1 MISRKS
7 LFSVLAGLAAV
18 SAGAALAQTPFES
31 GVHDATADSPAQIYQ
46 RYFAA
51 GSGAVNPSASNNC
64 GASGVNVENAPDGSF
79 CKLVTRVTATAFYR
93 GYSENTSAFGIT
105 PPDGQ
110 EYQSLFDMQKGAGT
124 AGHVGFYGWTAKV
137 VNASDT
143 SKASDKNCTG
153 GNAGS
158 CLGNPNTANST
169 DRAGVPNTDGG
180 AAGVQRYA
188 GLSPIPAPRV
198 TNYDRTTG
206 VITLGWDAVTSNTGG
221 KTATGYELYH
231 VTVLKSAG
239 TCPAPIETEMV
250 QLSLASTNS
259 ATVNRSAL
267 GSTPGDN
274 KCTTFALRI
283 VYGNNTGGPV
293 KSRYLSSNGQS
304 VNLDGGG
311 GAASVFDI
319 TAKWA
324 NANNIEV
331 NWKTSLED
339 GVRGF
344 YVTRATTENGA
355 YVRVSSLIAA
365 KGEPSAYTFV
375 DAVPTQ
381 GVQKATGLYYKVETV
396 DIDDNVAAFGPAK
409 AQLPVPGKGVIQQR
423 NKANRK

>member
-31 GVHDATADSPAQIYQ
+31 GVHDAAADAPAQIYQ

-51 GSGAVNPSASNNC
+51 LSGAVNPSATNNC
-64 GASGVNVENAPDGSF
+64 GTAGANVETAPDGSF
-79 CKLVTRVTATAFYR
+79 CKLVVRTTATAFYR

-110 EYQSLFDMQKGAGT
+110 EYQSAFDMQTGAGT
-124 AGHVGFYGWTAKV
+124 PNHVGYYGWTAKV

-143 SKASDKNCTG
+143 SKANVKDCTG
-153 GNAGS
+153 LNAGS
-158 CLGNPNTANST
+158 CLGNANTANST
-169 DRAGVPNTDGG
+169 DRSGVPNTDGG

-198 TNYDRTTG
+198 TNYNRTTG
-206 VITLGWDAVTSNTGG
+206 VINLGWDAVTSNTGG
-221 KTATGYELYH
+221 KTAAGYDIFQATG
-231 VTVLKSAG
+231 VKSG
-239 TCPAPIETEMV
+239 TTCPAPSDA
-250 QLSLASTNS
+250 QLVFLKSSATNS
-259 ATVNRSAL
+259 ATVNRSELA
-267 GSTPGDN
+267 STPGDN
-274 KCTTFALRI
+274 KCATFAIKLN
-283 VYGNNTGGPV
+283 YGNNTGGPI
-293 KSRYLSSNGQS
+293 KSRYVSSNGQAI
-304 VNLDGGG
+304 NLDGGG

-324 NANNIEV
+324 SANNIEV

-355 YVRVSSLIAA
+355 YVRISSLIAA

>member
-1 MISRKS
+1 
-7 LFSVLAGLAAV
+7 
-18 SAGAALAQTPFES
+18 
-31 GVHDATADSPAQIYQ
+31 VHDATADSPAIIYQ

-51 GSGAVNPSASNNC
+51 GSSSINPSAGSNCNG
-64 GASGVNVENAPDGSF
+64 GANVETGPDGSF
-79 CKLVTRVTATAFYR
+79 CKLLTRTTATSFYR
-93 GYSENTSAFGIT
+93 GYSENTSAFGIN

-110 EYQSLFDMQKGAGT
+110 EYQAAFDMQKGAGT
-124 AGHVGFYGWTAKV
+124 SSHVGFYGWTAKV
-137 VNASDT
+137 VNSSDQA
-143 SKASDKNCTG
+143 KASDKNCVGT
-153 GNAGS
+153 NAQS
-158 CLGNPNTANST
+158 CLGNANAANST

-198 TNYDRTTG
+198 SNYNKTTG
-206 VITLGWDAVTSNTGG
+206 TIQLAWDAVTSNTGG
-221 KTATGYELYH
+221 KTAAGYDLFH
-231 VTVLKSAG
+231 FTAPISAG
-239 TCPAPIETEMV
+239 TCPAPTDA
-250 QLSLASTNS
+250 QLVLLRSVATNS
-259 ATVNRSAL
+259 ATVTRSEL
-267 GSTPGDN
+267 GSTSGDL
-274 KCTTFALRI
+274 KCSTFAIR
-283 VYGNNTGGPV
+283 VNYGNNTSGPV

-324 NANNIEV
+324 SANNIEV

-375 DAVPTQ
+375 DAVQAQ
-381 GVQKATGLYYKVETV
+381 GVQKASGLFYKVETV

-423 NKANRK
+423 KPVRK